1 MQVQKNI
8 LALMLSFHAYA
19 FELKDFFIF
28 DDWQQ
33 PVVFWVENQNE
44 TQINGLK
51 LMFLESSD
59 CQSGYI
65 DSISIQANPLK
76 LKSQQVF
83 SLDSHKIY
91 QVMQQMHFFSA
102 KSVLIR
108 FTKPPKG
115 FAQFVGGCEDQGI
128 NCCLPIEVDDA
139 LKNCKI
145 SPLVQPIYFDDIR

>member
-1 MQVQKNI
+1 MQVQKII

-44 TQINGLK
+44 TQINGLT

-65 DSISIQANPLK
+65 DRISIQANPLK
-76 LKSQQVF
+76 LKPQQVF

-91 QVMQQMHFFSA
+91 QMMQEMHFSW
-102 KSVLIR
+102 
-108 FTKPPKG
+108 
-115 FAQFVGGCEDQGI
+115 
-128 NCCLPIEVDDA
+128 
-139 LKNCKI
+139 
-145 SPLVQPIYFDDIR
+145 